1 MILGPL
7 FQGACFFRIFLEV
20 KKITVKCSSCRFRC
34 EHLSTFYQP
43 KAGKQTQQPNH
54 QKSKNPKKKKGGGK
68 SKNRMI
74 NPLNNNRLYIYTL
87 ITPMSF
93 FVIIK
98 FYASQISYQTGG
110 FSHFPTYFPHVFP
123 SKNFFDD

>member
-74 NPLNNNRLYIYTL
+74 NPLNNNRLYIY
-87 ITPMSF
+87 IYPN
-93 FVIIK
+93 
-98 FYASQISYQTGG
+98 
-110 FSHFPTYFPHVFP
+110 HPHVFFCHNQVLRLSNFIPNWRIQSFSHIFP
-123 SKNFFDD
+123 SCFPFKKLF